1 MTRRWYA
8 ALLTASLVLPGAA
21 LHAQAQDAADD
32 LIHSRPT
39 GAFALTPDWSLQTY
53 AEKLQTAVGT
63 TTSVAALLRDA
74 NRDIASCNTAQQ
86 QALPENYDRT
96 DYPLSSDQ
104 ILRSSEKFCWD
115 PGDSKVAYWIP
126 QGVTG
131 SADAD
136 KDGLWG
142 ENRVLLVSWY
152 YDQTAPNKGVRIS
165 FVDMKNRKYRHVLL
179 VEPTK
184 TATPDFKAVPIH
196 AGGIAWLNNYLYV
209 ADTKVGLRVFDM
221 DRLLEVSDAQD
232 SIGKSGNAYYAHNY
246 KYVLPQVATYR
257 QPAHAT
263 SGVCVPSATWMC
275 FSSLSLDRSTTPDTL
290 VVGEYRNGR
299 STDTA
304 VDGGRVARYQIDA
317 STRQPV
323 LTNGKAVPQDV
334 VTMPRSNIQGV
345 QTWNGRYY
353 LGRSSN
359 RNHSW
364 MHTGSVGGTT
374 DSNSWAIG
382 GEDLYHE
389 HGANE
394 TAGKLWT
401 VAEHAWTED
410 GSTFID
416 RRAIFAV
423 PLSSIG

>member
-1 MTRRWYA
+1 MTGRWRMALLLAWTGVVSA
-8 ALLTASLVLPGAA
+8 ALPV
-21 LHAQAQDAADD
+21 QAQEVADD

-39 GAFALTPDWSLQTY
+39 APFSLTPDWGLESSAAQLQ
-53 AEKLQTAVGT
+53 AAVGT

-74 NRDIASCNTAQQ
+74 NRDFASCTSAQQ

-96 DYPLSSDQ
+96 DYPLTSGQ
-104 ILRSSEKFCWD
+104 ILHSSEKYCWD
-115 PGDSKVAYWIP
+115 PGDSKVDYWIP

-136 KDGLWG
+136 DDGLWG
-142 ENRVLLVSWY
+142 ENRILLVSWH
-152 YDQTAPNKGVRIS
+152 YDDSAPDKGVRVS

-179 VEPTK
+179 VEPT
-184 TATPDFKAVPIH
+184 ANANYKAVPIH
-196 AGGIAWLNNYLYV
+196 AGGLAWLGHYLYV
-209 ADTKVGLRVFDM
+209 ADTDGGLRVFDVE
-221 DRLLEVSDAQD
+221 RLLEVSDAQD
-232 SIGKSGNAYYAHNY
+232 SIGKSGSDYYAYNY
-246 KYVLPQVATYR
+246 KYVLPQVGWYR
-257 QPAHAT
+257 QSVRT
-263 SGVCVPSATWMC
+263 DCVPSASQLC

-304 VDGGRVARYQIDA
+304 VDGGRVVRYRVDA
-317 STRQPV
+317 SSRQLE
-323 LTNGKAVPQDV
+323 LTSGKAVPQDV
-334 VTMPRSNIQGV
+334 VTVPRSNLQGV
-345 QTWNGRYY
+345 QTWQGRYY

-364 MHTGSVGGTT
+364 MHSGVLNGTT
-374 DSNSWAIG
+374 DSHSWAIG

-389 HGANE
+389 HGPGI

-401 VAEHAWTED
+401 VTEHAWSED
-410 GSTFID
+410 GGTFID